1 MVRIQAK
8 LFVAFFSCSLAIV
21 VAMYGFMQWSG
32 DQGLLVYLNKQDL
45 ARQEQ
50 MAKVL
55 SNYYAKESSW
65 DFIKNNHKLWH
76 RLNQSLELIDEP
88 EYLGEDFDRAHPS
101 HRPPP
106 HGFASPKRGSEFDP
120 GRPPPGHP
128 PPGLSGE
135 VPTRIMLLDENKV
148 VIFGELKSK
157 RHYDYVPIHAQGRVV
172 GWLTAP
178 PYEKITDDFSLSFVE
193 TQNYYFL
200 IGCGVLI
207 LLAAFI
213 SLPLSAR
220 LVKPV
225 KALANASHQL
235 ASGDF
240 SGRIVDKRQDELGQ
254 LIKDFNSLAATLEAN
269 EGARKRWIGDI
280 SHELRTPLS
289 VMRGELEA
297 MIDGVRPLTQKS
309 VQSAHQE
316 VLHLQRLVE
325 DLYELTN
332 ADIGALNYRK
342 ENLELNDLLVFA
354 GAQFKGACS
363 TKDIRLDVVSP
374 VDDKAL
380 LIYADKNRILQLLH
394 NLIQNSIKYTDDGG
408 EIHLKVTQEEGFA
421 KLELEDSA
429 PGVSSEELALLFDY
443 LYRTDQSRNRLS
455 GGVGL
460 GLAICQR
467 IVEGHEGRIEAAH
480 SDFGGV
486 KISIFLP
493 LAD

>member
-1 MVRIQAK
+1 MGIQSK

-21 VAMYGFMQWSG
+21 AAMYGFMQWSG
-32 DQGLLVYLNKQDL
+32 DQGLLVYLNKRDL

-50 MAKVL
+50 MAMVL
-55 SNYYAKESSW
+55 SSYYAKESSW
-65 DFIKNNHKLWH
+65 DFIKNNHQLW
-76 RLNQSLELIDEP
+76 RELNQSLELLDMP
-88 EYLGEDFDRAHPS
+88 EYMGEDFDRAHPPR
-101 HRPPP
+101 RPPP
-106 HGFASPKRGSEFDP
+106 GRDASRKPPFDGP
-120 GRPPPGHP
+120 FSGRPPPRPKGDV
-128 PPGLSGE
+128 L
-135 VPTRIMLLDENKV
+135 TRIMLLDDNKR
-148 VIFGELKSK
+148 VIFGMLKPG
-157 RHYDYVPIHAQGRVV
+157 RHYAYVPIKGEDRIV

-193 TQNYYFL
+193 TQNHYFL

-220 LVKPV
+220 LVRPV
-225 KALANASHQL
+225 KALAGASHQL

-240 SGRIVDKRQDELGQ
+240 SARILDERKDELGL

-289 VMRGELEA
+289 VMKGELEA
-297 MIDGVRPLTQKS
+297 MMDGVRPLNQHS
-309 VQSAHQE
+309 VESAHQE

-342 ENLELNDLLVFA
+342 ENLELDELMVFA
-354 GAQFKGACS
+354 GAQFRAVCAAKNINLAV
-363 TKDIRLDVVSP
+363 DVNTGNE
-374 VDDKAL
+374 L
-380 LIYADKNRILQLLH
+380 CIYADKSRMLQLLH
-394 NLIQNSIKYTDDGG
+394 NLIQNSIKYTDEGG
-408 EIHLKVTQEEGFA
+408 EIRLSLTRQKSAA
-421 KLELEDSA
+421 KLTLEDSA
-429 PGVSSEELALLFDY
+429 PGVSSEELSLLFDY

-467 IVEGHEGRIEAAH
+467 IVDGHEGNIEASH
-480 SDFGGV
+480 SDLGGV
-486 KISIFLP
+486 KISILFP
-493 LAD
+493 LVA